1 VTLFKLMVVSLFVKL
16 NNVSGDLK
24 MPGEMIGAQKSV
36 TFIVKL
42 LSQKV
47 NIIVNALELTLV
59 MNSIKLVMILGPH

>member
-1 VTLFKLMVVSLFVKL
+1 MVVSLFVKL